1 MSTPESLVYLEC
13 TSRDANNAYAWIGGG
28 SRLDAF
34 REALE
39 DLRTRSF
46 PNFTAT
52 GTISC
57 LSVELPFSLQDTVQT
72 LNERFIAELDDI
84 ARAYGDDV

>member
-1 MSTPESLVYLEC
+1 MSAMESLVYLEC
-13 TSRDANNAYAWIGGG
+13 TSRDVNNTYRWIGGG
-28 SRLDAF
+28 SRIDAF

-46 PNFTAT
+46 PSFTAT
-52 GTISC
+52 GTINC
-57 LSVELPFSLQDTVQT
+57 LDVDLPFSLQDTVLT
-72 LNERFIAELDDI
+72 MNDRFLKELDDI

>member
-1 MSTPESLVYLEC
+1 MPAPEPLIYLEC
-13 TSRDANNAYAWIGGG
+13 ISRGANNAYEWIGGG

-57 LSVELPFSLQDTVQT
+57 LSIDLPFSLLDTAAT
-72 LNERFIAELDDI
+72 MNDRFIEELDDI